1 MYSCHRRE
9 RAVLRTPSR
18 MTAAVPPA
26 GGLRAGDDRAPGCA
40 RHCRERSPS
49 SGCATKS
56 GPGAGFLP
64 HRLAGAQPARLAPDN
79 ALLDSTLPGSLGE
92 LRRHADELRASRA
105 RVVAAADAERRRIE
119 RDLHDGAQQH
129 LISLA
134 VKLLLA
140 AKLAGQDPE
149 MSRLLRELSAEVR
162 ETAQEMRSLVHGIY
176 PAVLRDEGLEA
187 ALREAARGAA
197 LPTTVLAA
205 SAGRHPADV
214 EAAVYFCCL
223 EAVQNACK
231 HAGEGAAI
239 CVRLWQERGT
249 LAFEVADDGAGFD
262 PGSRRLGAGF
272 LNMADR
278 TGAFGG
284 RLRVDSAPG
293 RGTRISGAVPVR
305 ATRAAPVPAH
315 VSLAPAYLSC

>member
-1 MYSCHRRE
+1 M
-9 RAVLRTPSR
+9 
-18 MTAAVPPA
+18 AAVPPSGSLKA
-26 GGLRAGDDRAPGCA
+26 EDDRAPGLA
-40 RHCRERSPS
+40 RNCGQRSPS
-49 SGCATKS
+49 SGCTTKRGLS
-56 GPGAGFLP
+56 AGLFP
-64 HRLAGAQPARLAPDN
+64 RRLAGAQRARLARDNTLPDS
-79 ALLDSTLPGSLGE
+79 ALPGSLAE

-105 RVVAAADAERRRIE
+105 RLVAAADAERRRIE

-149 MSRLLRELSAEVR
+149 MSRLLQELSAELR
-162 ETAQEMRSLVHGIY
+162 DTAQEMRSLVHGIY

-187 ALREAARGAA
+187 ALREAARRAT
-197 LPTTVLAA
+197 LPATVLAA

-231 HAGEGAAI
+231 HAGENAAI
-239 CVRLWQERGT
+239 CVRLWEEPGT

-262 PGSRRLGAGF
+262 AGSGGLGAG
-272 LNMADR
+272 LANMADR
-278 TGAFGG
+278 VGALGG

-293 RGTRISGAVPVR
+293 RGTRIGGAVPVPVV
-305 ATRAAPVPAH
+305 PVP
-315 VSLAPAYLSC
+315 VLVPVVPVVCLR